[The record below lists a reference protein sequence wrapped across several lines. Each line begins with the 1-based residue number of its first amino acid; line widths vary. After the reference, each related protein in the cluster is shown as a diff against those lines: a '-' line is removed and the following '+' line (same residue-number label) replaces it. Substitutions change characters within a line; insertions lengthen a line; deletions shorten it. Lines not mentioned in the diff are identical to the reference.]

1 MTVSQTRLNTREGS
15 ALSTLRA
22 KRKSKF
28 HFRDNKI
35 GWFFAL
41 PAVILLFFFTIV
53 PVALSLT
60 LGFTN
65 AQLLETSSPKFV
77 GTQNFK
83 SLLGMSEFTLH
94 AETKS
99 DGSIV
104 RDSKGKPQFPRV
116 RTFTRPDSP
125 YVHLRGMQEI
135 YRFGENDKAGTV
147 KVILASDPTF
157 WRSLTNTLFFAL
169 VVVPVQGALG
179 VFLALLVHQKLKGR
193 NIFRTI
199 YFIPTL
205 TSMVV
210 VSLLWQFLLQ
220 QNGMI
225 NKAISLVVPGY
236 INIDWLG
243 NPNTSM
249 YAIICLSIW
258 QAVGYHMI
266 VWLGGLQTIP
276 EELYEAARMDGANKW
291 YEFRYVT
298 IPGLRHTFVFVLIT
312 ITIAALGLF
321 TQINVLTQG
330 GPLNSTSTLVY
341 QTFTRGYSEQQIG
354 AASSI
359 SFIFFMLVL
368 VISLIQR
375 FLTRRVDES

>member
-1 MTVSQTRLNTREGS
+1 MI
-15 ALSTLRA
+15 ALTETS
-22 KRKSKF
+22 KKSKKLNF
-28 HFRDNKI
+28 KDNKI
-35 GWFFAL
+35 GWLFAL
-41 PAVILLFFFTIV
+41 PAVILLLFFTVLPI
-53 PVALSLT
+53 ALSLT

-65 AQLLETSSPKFV
+65 AQLLETSNLKFV

-94 AETKS
+94 ASTNA
-99 DGSIV
+99 DGSIAK
-104 RDSKGKPQFPRV
+104 DEHGKPVFPQV
-116 RTFTRPDSP
+116 RSLTRPDSP
-125 YVHLRGMQEI
+125 YLHLRGMQEI
-135 YRFGENDKAGTV
+135 YRFGQNDKAGTV
-147 KVILASDPTF
+147 RVILARDPTF
-157 WRSLTNTLFFAL
+157 WRSMTNTLFFAL
-169 VVVPVQGALG
+169 VVVPLQGGLG
-179 VFLALLVHQKLKGR
+179 LLLALLVHQKLKGR

-225 NKAISLVVPGY
+225 NKAIHLVIPGY

-243 NPNTSM
+243 NTHTAM
-249 YAIICLSIW
+249 YAIIGLSIW

-266 VWLGGLQTIP
+266 IWLGGLQTIP
-276 EELYEAARMDGANKW
+276 EELYEAARTDGANKW
-291 YEFRYVT
+291 HEFRYVT
-298 IPGLRHTFVFVLIT
+298 WPGLRHTLVFVLIT

-341 QTFTRGYSEQQIG
+341 QTFSRGYQEQQIG

-359 SFIFFMLVL
+359 SFIFFILVL
-368 VISLIQR
+368 IISLLQR
-375 FLTRRVDES
+375 ILTRKADQ

>member
-1 MTVSQTRLNTREGS
+1 VSTATIQ
-15 ALSTLRA
+15 
-22 KRKSKF
+22 KRSKPK
-28 HFRDNKI
+28 FRDNKI
-35 GWFFAL
+35 GWLFAL
-41 PAVILLFFFTIV
+41 PAVILLFFFTVLPI
-53 PVALSLT
+53 ALSLT

-65 AQLLETSSPKFV
+65 AQLLETTNPKFV

-83 SLLGMSEFTLH
+83 SLLGFSEFTLH
-94 AETKS
+94 APKNG
-99 DGSIV
+99 DGTIQK
-104 RDSKGKPQFPRV
+104 DSTGKPDFPRV

-125 YVHLRGMQEI
+125 YIHLRGMQEI

-169 VVVPVQGALG
+169 IVVPIQGGLG
-179 VFLALLVHQKLKGR
+179 LLLALLVHQKLKGR

-220 QNGMI
+220 QNGMV
-225 NKAISLVVPGY
+225 NKAIQLIIPGY
-236 INIDWLG
+236 VNIDWLG

-276 EELYEAARMDGANKW
+276 EELYEAARMDGATKW
-291 YEFRYVT
+291 HEFRFVT
-298 IPGLRHTFVFVLIT
+298 LPGLRHTFVFVLIT

-359 SFIFFMLVL
+359 SFIFFILVL

-375 FLTRRVDES
+375 FLTRKVDE